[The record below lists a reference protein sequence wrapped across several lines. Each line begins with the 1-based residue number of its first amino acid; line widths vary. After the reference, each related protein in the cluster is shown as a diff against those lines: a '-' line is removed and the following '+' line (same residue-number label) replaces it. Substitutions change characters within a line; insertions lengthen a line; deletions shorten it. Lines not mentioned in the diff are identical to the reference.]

1 MTVTSVM
8 GCGRQK
14 GYLPEMNFT
23 GEDINLLPKIMVFV
37 VVEDEQTEEILADIS
52 TAVGTGKNYPYML
65 VNPENLKLEEGKTYQ
80 VAISGISEKLASE
93 TEVTDSGIVGL
104 DAAKDFLGQFKT
116 LSEADAEWK

>member
-1 MTVTSVM
+1 MKKIEVVTRPEKLVGLKEVLASHNCQGMTVTSVM

-52 TAVGTGKNYPYML
+52 TAVGTGKNSLRILLML
-65 VNPENLKLEEGKTYQ
+65 CVSVPMNVALMPSTRKLGDNAYE
-80 VAISGISEKLASE
+80 
-93 TEVTDSGIVGL
+93 
-104 DAAKDFLGQFKT
+104 
-116 LSEADAEWK
+116 